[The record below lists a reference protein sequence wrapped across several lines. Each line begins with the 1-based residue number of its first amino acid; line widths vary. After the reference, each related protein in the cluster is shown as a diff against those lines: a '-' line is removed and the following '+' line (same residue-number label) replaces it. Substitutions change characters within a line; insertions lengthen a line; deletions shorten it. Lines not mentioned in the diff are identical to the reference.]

1 MPRFVP
7 LNVHS
12 HYSLLSAL
20 PKIPELVARAKREG
34 HAALALTDNGNLYG
48 ALEFY
53 KECKK
58 EGIKPIVGMHAYL
71 ALRSRTDKQ
80 TGVDN
85 RRDRLILLARNL
97 EGYHNLIRLTT
108 AAHLEGFYYKPRVD
122 RELLERHSAGLIAIA
137 PAFGSDIRR
146 LLQQKEDDALAE
158 RVGWYRKTFG
168 ADSFFL
174 EVSRHREIDGHDE
187 GVRELAAFA
196 RVHNLQLVAS
206 QEVYYLTPD
215 EKLARETLLRVSTQ
229 GEAAERDADESDF
242 SFPPSE
248 TFETRFADLPD
259 ALDASRR
266 IADRC
271 NLELTL
277 GKWIFPDYR
286 TESGASHDDELRAMA
301 SAGLARRK
309 MEKTAEV
316 ETRLE
321 YELSVIKTKGYA
333 PYFLVVA
340 DLLRYAHEHGILTT
354 IRGSVAGSLVT
365 YLAGITNVNPLEY
378 RLPFERFLNPER
390 PSAPDIDM
398 DFADNRRDEMI
409 EYAKK
414 KYGADK
420 VAQIGT

>member
-242 SFPPSE
+242 SFPP
-248 TFETRFADLPD
+248 P
-259 ALDASRR
+259 
-266 IADRC
+266 
-271 NLELTL
+271 
-277 GKWIFPDYR
+277 
-286 TESGASHDDELRAMA
+286 
-301 SAGLARRK
+301 
-309 MEKTAEV
+309 
-316 ETRLE
+316 
-321 YELSVIKTKGYA
+321 
-333 PYFLVVA
+333 
-340 DLLRYAHEHGILTT
+340 
-354 IRGSVAGSLVT
+354 
-365 YLAGITNVNPLEY
+365 
-378 RLPFERFLNPER
+378 
-390 PSAPDIDM
+390 
-398 DFADNRRDEMI
+398 
-409 EYAKK
+409 
-414 KYGADK
+414 
-420 VAQIGT
+420 